1 MGLQLPNHPVLL
13 ITGLQLAV
21 LLSREASG
29 DTEGGREP
37 GLNPMCVLTE
47 TLCNQGC
54 IHYKTDGKEK
64 DYLNLSISIVFKKG
78 ASTNESGESS
88 FSFLAR
94 GSTMCIVLAE
104 NASQLYTQSWS
115 EHSS

>member
-21 LLSREASG
+21 LVSQGASR

-37 GLNPMCVLTE
+37 GLNPVCVLTE
-47 TLCNQGC
+47 ASGLYSLENGRV
-54 IHYKTDGKEK
+54 EK

-78 ASTNESGESS
+78 ASTNERGESG

-104 NASQLYTQSWS
+104 KASQLYTQSWS
-115 EHSS
+115 KHSS